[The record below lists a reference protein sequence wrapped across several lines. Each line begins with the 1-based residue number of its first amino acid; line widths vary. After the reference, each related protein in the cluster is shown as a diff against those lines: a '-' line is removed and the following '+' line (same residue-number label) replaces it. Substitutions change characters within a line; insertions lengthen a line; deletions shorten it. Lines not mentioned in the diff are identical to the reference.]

1 MTVDMDLAPSFSPMM
16 PADLEA
22 VARAECT
29 LYEFPWSSVNFAD
42 ALRAGYSS
50 WVMLRH
56 GRLAGYAL
64 MMSVLDEV
72 HLLNISV
79 LQAHQGAGMGANLMR
94 HMLSCAT
101 DAGARRMF
109 LEVRPSN
116 AIARRLYQRFGFV
129 EIGRRPRYY
138 PARTGRE
145 DAIVMKLEL

>member
-1 MTVDMDLAPSFSPMM
+1 MTVDMDLAPSFAPMM

-22 VARAECT
+22 VARAEST

-50 WVMLRH
+50 WVMLQD

-64 MMSVLDEV
+64 MMSVLDEA

-79 LQAHQGAGMGANLMR
+79 LQAHQGTGMGTNLMR

-101 DAGARRMF
+101 DAGACRMF

-116 AIARRLYQRFGFV
+116 ATARRMYQRFGFV

-138 PARTGRE
+138 PARVGRE